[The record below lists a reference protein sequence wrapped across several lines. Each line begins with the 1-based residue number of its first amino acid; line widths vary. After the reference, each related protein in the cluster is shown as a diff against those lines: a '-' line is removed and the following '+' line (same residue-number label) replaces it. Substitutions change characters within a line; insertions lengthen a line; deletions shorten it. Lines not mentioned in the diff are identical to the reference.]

1 MTLVDERGP
10 KSNEEKHA
18 RGQADKRSA
27 LLACVGWCFT
37 LACILGLPGPD
48 LFYMGAAPA
57 IGAAL
62 VFPALLA
69 MQMQRFRGGI
79 SRLLLVLAAAAVA
92 GVGAAYLGRVSF
104 ARVLLGNFI
113 PAILFVGAAVAL
125 QAPRLRERA
134 AV

>member
-10 KSNEEKHA
+10 RSSEEKSA
-18 RGQADKRSA
+18 RSQADKRSA
-27 LLACVGWCFT
+27 VLACVGWCFT

-69 MQMQRFRGGI
+69 MQLQRFRGGI
-79 SRLLLVLAAAAVA
+79 SRLLLVLAAVLVA
-92 GVGAAYLGRVSF
+92 GVGAAYLGRVGF
-104 ARVLLGNFI
+104 ARVLLGNFL
-113 PAILFVGAAVAL
+113 PAVLFFAAAAAL